1 MERLAAYAG
10 PTWTSLKTSLLDYQ
24 FATLITVSQELLK
37 AHDFAHLNQLKF
49 HSYIFS
55 LAVNQITFGNRGELY
70 INIGSNTNGG
80 VPGRLS
86 GSGIMKENYFSAAT
100 NVANLAHPMF
110 DGFIEYDA
118 LDDGSPVNA
127 TGVSV
132 FAPGLRNPFGITLHS
147 NGNLYGTDNGP
158 NTGYGKYQLSVHIN
172 CRLEQHYQAYRC
184 LCLLFLVYR

>member
-1 MERLAAYAG
+1 M
-10 PTWTSLKTSLLDYQ
+10 
-24 FATLITVSQELLK
+24 
-37 AHDFAHLNQLKF
+37 
-49 HSYIFS
+49 
-55 LAVNQITFGNRGELY
+55 NQITFGNQGELY

-118 LDDGSPVNA
+118 IDDGSPVNA

-158 NTGYGKYQLSVHIN
+158 NTGYGKDQLNVIIYCH
-172 CRLEQHYQAYRC
+172 LELHYQAYDDC
-184 LCLLFLVYR
+184 AFVNGVQVT